1 MPRELRLA
9 ENAGDSMMRINIPL
23 KELAIIILL
32 IWAGCFLCMIPDM
45 LKEMEMKRMREKDWT
60 MQKDI
65 DNMIEAAE

>member
-9 ENAGDSMMRINIPL
+9 ESVGDSMMRINVPL

-45 LKEMEMKRMREKDWT
+45 LREMEIKRMAEKNWT
-60 MQKDI
+60 MQKEI
-65 DNMIEAAE
+65 DRLIVE